1 MKMKTLLLTTV
12 AVLALGGVANATDFA
27 CGAPQFSVGHQSHD
41 PQDTVDRIE
50 IRHASNSPEWQVH
63 HRFQNGTMIMRQ
75 EQYAMIDASNP
86 NFWAWRGRLKRNG
99 NITMVGEIHRDY
111 RGQITYTETQQDR
124 GRVTMQTSSV
134 CNVMTAV
141 AGPGPYQPLPQPQPP
156 GQAPAPIPNPPI
168 AQPAPPPPAPAPE
181 QPKPIIIVVPTPA
194 PIAIPTTPEP
204 KVEKVEPPKVEQPKV
219 EPPKPAIGKISSIP
233 VNIQNNN
240 VTLNVSLGSE
250 TVSMVLDTG
259 ATHTSVTSDV
269 ADRLVRS
276 RQARWD
282 GQARIK
288 LADGSI
294 KTEQA
299 LLIYEVKVGRHIVRN
314 VTASV
319 SASETMLLGFSVLN
333 EIGSF
338 MIDKRNNE
346 LVFVTVEAKAET
358 NTQTDAAPP
367 PVASSSTDEFWPE
380 GTGISNECGREM
392 NKYMDPKTG
401 DLPADLKSKISPECY
416 ANLERWSAQLT
427 KNLKNPAFKKQLED
441 IITRAGR

>member
-1 MKMKTLLLTTV
+1 MKTLLLTTV

-141 AGPGPYQPLPQPQPP
+141 AGPGPGPYQPLPQPQPP
-156 GQAPAPIPNPPI
+156 V
-168 AQPAPPPPAPAPE
+168 PPAPAPE

-233 VNIQNNN
+233 VNIQNNT
-240 VTLNVSLGSE
+240 VTLNVGLGSE

-358 NTQTDAAPP
+358 NMQTDAAPP

-380 GTGISNECGREM
+380 GTGISNVCGREM

-401 DLPADLKSKISPECY
+401 DLPADIKSKISPECY
-416 ANLERWSAQLT
+416 ANLER
-427 KNLKNPAFKKQLED
+427 
-441 IITRAGR
+441 

>member
-1 MKMKTLLLTTV
+1 
-12 AVLALGGVANATDFA
+12 
-27 CGAPQFSVGHQSHD
+27 
-41 PQDTVDRIE
+41 
-50 IRHASNSPEWQVH
+50 
-63 HRFQNGTMIMRQ
+63 
-75 EQYAMIDASNP
+75 
-86 NFWAWRGRLKRNG
+86 
-99 NITMVGEIHRDY
+99 RDY

-156 GQAPAPIPNPPI
+156 VQAPAPIPNPPI
-168 AQPAPPPPAPAPE
+168 AQPAPPPPAPE

-259 ATHTSVTSDV
+259 ATHTWVTSDV

-333 EIGSF
+333 EI
-338 MIDKRNNE
+338 
-346 LVFVTVEAKAET
+346 
-358 NTQTDAAPP
+358 
-367 PVASSSTDEFWPE
+367 
-380 GTGISNECGREM
+380 
-392 NKYMDPKTG
+392 
-401 DLPADLKSKISPECY
+401 
-416 ANLERWSAQLT
+416 
-427 KNLKNPAFKKQLED
+427 
-441 IITRAGR
+441 

>member
-1 MKMKTLLLTTV
+1 MKMKTLLLSTV

-141 AGPGPYQPLPQPQPP
+141 AGPGPYQPLPQP
-156 GQAPAPIPNPPI
+156 ISNPPI

-204 KVEKVEPPKVEQPKV
+204 KVEQPKV

-240 VTLNVSLGSE
+240 VTLNV
-250 TVSMVLDTG
+250 
-259 ATHTSVTSDV
+259 
-269 ADRLVRS
+269 
-276 RQARWD
+276 
-282 GQARIK
+282 
-288 LADGSI
+288 
-294 KTEQA
+294 
-299 LLIYEVKVGRHIVRN
+299 
-314 VTASV
+314 
-319 SASETMLLGFSVLN
+319 
-333 EIGSF
+333 
-338 MIDKRNNE
+338 
-346 LVFVTVEAKAET
+346 
-358 NTQTDAAPP
+358 
-367 PVASSSTDEFWPE
+367 
-380 GTGISNECGREM
+380 
-392 NKYMDPKTG
+392 
-401 DLPADLKSKISPECY
+401 
-416 ANLERWSAQLT
+416 
-427 KNLKNPAFKKQLED
+427 
-441 IITRAGR
+441 